1 MPHPAPLIGSD
12 RSHAIERRYRERADD
27 DAQVRIRRV
36 LALLEA
42 AHGSVI
48 HDLTVVIDGA
58 GDRDVIEAAE
68 EARTSIE
75 EALEYTRTALKW
87 AVSACGNEIHK
98 TPERYAAV
106 PLVELK
112 R

>member
-27 DAQVRIRRV
+27 DAQLRIRQV

-48 HDLTVVIDGA
+48 HDLTVVIDGPC
-58 GDRDVIEAAE
+58 DRDVIEAAE

-75 EALEYTRTALKW
+75 EALASTRTALKW
-87 AVSACGNEIHK
+87 AVSACGEVEINERPK
-98 TPERYAAV
+98 YAAV
-106 PLVELK
+106 PHVRSK
-112 R
+112 